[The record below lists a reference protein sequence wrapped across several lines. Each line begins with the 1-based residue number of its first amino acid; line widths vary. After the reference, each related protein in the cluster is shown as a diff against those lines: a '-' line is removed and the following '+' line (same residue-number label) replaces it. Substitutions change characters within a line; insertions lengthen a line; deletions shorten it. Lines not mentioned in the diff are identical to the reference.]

1 MAETVENAN
10 IEPIEKVAAEYD
22 HRDHQSAYCPTERWA
37 RLRKEAPIARSEK
50 YGGFYVLSRY
60 DDIFEAAR
68 DPATFASGINQ
79 VNIPALPTANKP
91 PIDFDPP
98 EHTAYRT
105 IVNPFFAPEKVAEYT
120 PWIREI
126 SDRHTEQLLQQD
138 SFDVVTDLT
147 FHVTHAVT
155 VRALGI
161 TDPHPELRK
170 WAEDLSL
177 QVGDVRAAAENM
189 YAYLSAE
196 VDKRRKSPAED
207 VITALINSKFQDV
220 RLLTHEEIV
229 NTTLLLALGGLET
242 TVSATS
248 SAVWHLVQYPEDQQ
262 RLIAADERLWR
273 LALDE
278 FVRWASP
285 LPSIAR
291 TVRHDT
297 EFKRCPMRAGERIL
311 MLWGSGNRDE
321 AAFDQPNEVIL
332 DRFPNRHLGFGM
344 GPHRCIGSH
353 LAKAMLR
360 TMLSGL
366 LKGLHNFRLVPEG
379 VVWAA
384 SEVRGMKHLPLVRK

>member
-1 MAETVENAN
+1 MDDAVKKTQ
-10 IEPIEKVAAEYD
+10 PIEKIAADYD
-22 HRDHQSAYCPTERWA
+22 HRDHQSAYCPTERWT
-37 RLRKEAPIARSEK
+37 RFRKEAPISKSEK
-50 YGGFYVLSRY
+50 YGGFFMLSRY
-60 DDIFEAAR
+60 EDICDAAR
-68 DPATFASGINQ
+68 DPVTFASGINQ
-79 VNIPALPTANKP
+79 VTIPALPTANKP

-98 EHTAYRT
+98 DHTAYRA
-105 IVNPFFAPEKVAEYT
+105 IVNPFFTPAKVAEYK
-120 PWIREI
+120 PWIQEL
-126 SDRHTEQLLQQD
+126 SDGYAERLLEQD

-147 FHVTHAVT
+147 FHVTHGVT

-177 QVGDVRAAAENM
+177 QVGDFQAAAQNM
-189 YAYLSAE
+189 YGYLSGE
-196 VDKRRKSPAED
+196 VEKRRKSPADD
-207 VITALINSKFQDV
+207 VITALINSKYQDT
-220 RLLTHEEIV
+220 RFLTHEEIV

-248 SAVWHLVQYPEDQQ
+248 AAVWHLVQNPDDQK
-262 RLIAADERLWR
+262 RLIEADERYWR

-285 LPSIAR
+285 LPGIAR

-297 EFKRCPMRAGERIL
+297 EFKGCPMHAGDRIL
-311 MLWGSGNRDE
+311 MLWGSGNRDD
-321 AAFDQPNEVIL
+321 AAFDKPDEVIL

-353 LAKAMLR
+353 LAKAMLQS
-360 TMLSGL
+360 MLKGL

-379 VVWAA
+379 VVWGA
-384 SEVRGMKHLPLVRK
+384 SEVRGMKHLPLIRK

>member
-1 MAETVENAN
+1 MAETEED

-60 DDIFEAAR
+60 ADIFEAAR
-68 DPATFASGINQ
+68 DPETFASGINQ
-79 VNIPALPTANKP
+79 VTIPPLPTANKP

-98 EHTAYRT
+98 DHTAYRT
-105 IVNPFFAPEKVAEYT
+105 IVNPFFTPDKVAEYK
-120 PWIREI
+120 PWICEL
-126 SDRHTEQLLQQD
+126 SDSCTERLLKQD

-147 FHVTHAVT
+147 FDVTHAVT

-161 TDPHPELRK
+161 TAPHPELRK

-177 QVGDVRAAAENM
+177 QVGDVQGAAQNM
-189 YAYLSAE
+189 YGYLSDE
-196 VDKRRKSPAED
+196 VDKRRRSPADD
-207 VITALINSKFQDV
+207 VITALINSKFQDE
-220 RLLTHEEIV
+220 RFLTHEEIV

-248 SAVWHLVQYPEDQQ
+248 AAVWHLVQNPDDQQ

-285 LPSIAR
+285 LPGIAR

-297 EFKRCPMRAGERIL
+297 QFKGCPMRAGERIL
-311 MLWGSGNRDE
+311 MMWGSGNRDE
-321 AAFDQPNEVIL
+321 TAFDEPDEVIL

-353 LAKAMLR
+353 LAKAMLHS
-360 TMLSGL
+360 MLAGL